1 MHPDTPSLPAD
12 IPAFRDLGGTKYR
25 APFDRWLTTAP
36 ARQVRV
42 AVHDDTVLLQVTDG
56 PLGPWRLQITAAQA
70 AALSTELLNAA
81 CHVQRNAQ
89 PIPTPEVADSG
100 WGDFVEA
107 GGRAL

>member
-1 MHPDTPSLPAD
+1 MNGAVDLPAH
-12 IPAFRDLGGTKYR
+12 IPTFRDLGGAKYR
-25 APFDRWLTTAP
+25 PAFDRWLATSPTCH
-36 ARQVRV
+36 VRV
-42 AVHDDTVLLQVTDG
+42 AVPDDTVLLQVTDG
-56 PLGPWRLQITAAQA
+56 PLGPWRLQLTAAQA

-107 GGRAL
+107 GGVAP

>member
-1 MHPDTPSLPAD
+1 MNTTLLPAD

-25 APFDRWLTTAP
+25 PAFDRWLHTSP
-36 ARQVRV
+36 SCQVRV
-42 AVHDDTVLLQVTDG
+42 AVHDDTVLLQVTDS
-56 PLGPWRLQITAAQA
+56 PLGPWRLQLSAAQA

-89 PIPTPEVADSG
+89 PIPTTEVADSG